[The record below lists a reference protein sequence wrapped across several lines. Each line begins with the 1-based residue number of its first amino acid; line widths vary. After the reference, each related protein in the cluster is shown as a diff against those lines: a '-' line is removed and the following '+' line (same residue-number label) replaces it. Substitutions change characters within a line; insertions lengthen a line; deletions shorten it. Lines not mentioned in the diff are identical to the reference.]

1 MNKVILLGRLT
12 ADAELKQTQNGTSVA
27 RFSLAVNRRY
37 SKDNEQT
44 ADFINCVSWKHTAEF
59 ICKYFRKGSMIA
71 VSGRIQTGSY
81 TDNNGVKR
89 YTTDVVVDEAYFTGE
104 KQNSGTAANTV
115 ALQGNANYVAMPDED
130 VFRQAGFTYVPD
142 MDDGDIPF

>member
-1 MNKVILLGRLT
+1 MNKVILIGRLT

-27 RFSLAVNRRY
+27 RFSLAVNRRF

-44 ADFINCVSWKHTAEF
+44 ADFISCIAWKHTAEF

-89 YTTDVVVDEAYFTGE
+89 YTTDVVVEEAYFTGE

-115 ALQGNANYVAMPDED
+115 ASQGNANYVSMPDAD
-130 VFRQAGFTYVPD
+130 VFRQAGFSQAD
-142 MDDGDIPF
+142 GFDDGDVPF

>member
-1 MNKVILLGRLT
+1 MNKVILIGRLT

-27 RFSLAVNRRY
+27 RFSLAVNRRF

-44 ADFINCVSWKHTAEF
+44 ADFISCIAWKHTAEF

-89 YTTDVVVDEAYFTGE
+89 YTTDVVVEEAYFTGE

-115 ALQGNANYVAMPDED
+115 ASQGNANYVSMPDAD
-130 VFRQAGFTYVPD
+130 VFRQAGFSQAAEF
-142 MDDGDIPF
+142 DDGDVPF

>member
-1 MNKVILLGRLT
+1 MNKVILIGRLT

-27 RFSLAVNRRY
+27 RFSLAVNRRF

-44 ADFINCVSWKHTAEF
+44 ADFISCVAWKHTAEF

-89 YTTDVVVDEAYFTGE
+89 YTTDVVVEEAYFTGE

-115 ALQGNANYVAMPDED
+115 ASQGNANYVSMPDAD
-130 VFRQAGFTYVPD
+130 VFRQAGFSQAAEF
-142 MDDGDIPF
+142 DDGDIPF

>member
-1 MNKVILLGRLT
+1 MNKVILIGRLT

-27 RFSLAVNRRY
+27 RFSLAVNRRF

-44 ADFINCVSWKHTAEF
+44 ADFISCVAWKHTAEF

-71 VSGRIQTGSY
+71 ITGRLQTGSY

-89 YTTDVVVDEAYFTGE
+89 YTTDVVVEEAYFTGY

-115 ALQGNANYVAMPDED
+115 ASQVNANYVSMPDED

-142 MDDGDIPF
+142 IDDGDIPF

>member
-1 MNKVILLGRLT
+1 MNKVILIGRLT
-12 ADAELKQTQNGTSVA
+12 ADADLKQTQNGTSVA
-27 RFSLAVNRRY
+27 RFSLAVNRRFA
-37 SKDNEQT
+37 KDNEQT
-44 ADFINCVSWKHTAEF
+44 ADFISCVAWKHTAEF

-71 VSGRIQTGSY
+71 ITGRLQTGSY

-89 YTTDVVVDEAYFTGE
+89 YTTDVVVEEAYFTGE

-115 ALQGNANYVAMPDED
+115 ASQGNANYVSMPDED

-142 MDDGDIPF
+142 MDDGDIQF

>member
-1 MNKVILLGRLT
+1 MNKVILIGRLT

-44 ADFINCVSWKHTAEF
+44 ADFINCVAWKHTAEF

-89 YTTDVVVDEAYFTGE
+89 YTTDVVVEEAYFTGE

-115 ALQGNANYVAMPDED
+115 ASQGNANYVSMPDED

>member
-1 MNKVILLGRLT
+1 MNKVILIGRLT

-27 RFSLAVNRRY
+27 RFSLAVNRRF

-44 ADFINCVSWKHTAEF
+44 ADFISCIAQKHTAEF

-89 YTTDVVVDEAYFTGE
+89 YTTDVVVEEAYFTGE

-115 ALQGNANYVAMPDED
+115 ASQGNANYVSMPDAD
-130 VFRQAGFTYVPD
+130 VFRQAGFSQAAEF
-142 MDDGDIPF
+142 DDGDVPF